1 MLEVVVTSV
10 EDAVAAAA
18 GGATSVEVVREFAL
32 GGLTPPLDLVR
43 AIRHAVEIEVNVI
56 VRPHANGF
64 SYSRDEARAMMGD
77 AAQFDE
83 LGLSHLVVMGLT
95 AAGSLDLP
103 LLRMIRDAAP
113 NTGISLHRAIDVAA
127 QPEQTIKEAVG
138 YATRLLTSG
147 PQFGAQSGTHG
158 DVWTNRAILR
168 QWVLNY
174 GEFFQIAVGGGISA
188 TQLTELVSEIG
199 ADVYHV
205 GSAARREGRV
215 DQALVAALSEIV
227 DWTM

>member
-10 EDAVAAAA
+10 EEAVAAAV
-18 GGATSVEVVREFAL
+18 GGAASVEVVREFAL
-32 GGLTPPLDLVR
+32 GGLTPPLELVR
-43 AIRHAVEIEVNVI
+43 AIRNAVEIEVNVI

-64 SYSRDEARAMMGD
+64 NYSRDEARMMMGD

-95 AAGSLDLP
+95 TAGTLDLP

-113 NTGISLHRAIDVAA
+113 NTGISLHRAIDVATP
-127 QPEQTIKEAVG
+127 PEQTIKDAVG
-138 YATRLLTSG
+138 YATRILTSG
-147 PQFGAQSGTHG
+147 PQG
-158 DVWTNRAILR
+158 DVWANRAILR

-174 GEFFQIAVGGGISA
+174 GEFFQIVVGGGITA
-188 TQLTELVSEIG
+188 AQLPELVSEIG

-205 GSAARREGRV
+205 GNAARREGRV
-215 DQALVAALSEIV
+215 DQAVVAALSEIV